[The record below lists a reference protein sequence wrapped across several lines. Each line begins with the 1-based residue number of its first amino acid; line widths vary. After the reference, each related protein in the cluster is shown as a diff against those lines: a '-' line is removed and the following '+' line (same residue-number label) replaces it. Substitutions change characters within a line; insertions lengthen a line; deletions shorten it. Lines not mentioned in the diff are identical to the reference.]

1 MVHSKHES
9 KKDVIYAGII
19 GHAVGVALG
28 VPVESLSRL
37 QLASRPI
44 RDMMGFGVYQLPA
57 GTWSDD
63 TSMEIALMDSLI
75 RQKRFDLDDIM
86 HNFYKWFHDVSILLL
101 LVKTSG

>member
-9 KKDVIYAGII
+9 IKDMIYAGII
-19 GHAVGVALG
+19 GHAVGDALG

-75 RQKRFDLDDIM
+75 RQKRFDLDGIM
-86 HNFYKWFHDVSILLL
+86 QNFYK
-101 LVKTSG
+101 